1 MEREL
6 TVAEAIKPD
15 ERRPFVG
22 GKFVDGQG
30 TFRVRNPW
38 DGSIVSEVGL
48 ASSENI
54 ELALSLA
61 EKAHIE
67 LASLKPYER
76 ANLLERISQL
86 INDNLEKF
94 AELIVTE
101 VGKPITLARVEV
113 QRAVNTFKIACDEA
127 RRLEGE
133 LFFQEGYAKTG
144 GEYAILRRFPISTM
158 LAITPFNFPLN
169 LVAHKVAP
177 ALAVGTAV
185 IHKPSRYCPLTALL
199 LAKVMSE
206 AGVPAGAYSVIPC
219 APESLDSLIETDRIK
234 KISFTGSAQV
244 GWHLKNRCGKKKITL
259 ELGGNAAVV
268 IEDVDDIKGV
278 AERVAK
284 AAFAYAGQ
292 ICISVQRVLVNERLY
307 DTFLDALVEFTENN
321 IKSGNPRDEAVLNG
335 PMISEAD
342 VVRINDWVTEA
353 VSQGAKVL
361 AGGKREGFVYL
372 PTILVNFPRD
382 AKVWNEEAFAPIC
395 CVYPYRTFEEAVNL
409 VNESRFGLQAG
420 YFLKDM
426 DKALYAYD
434 HTEVGAVLINDVP
447 MARIDELPY
456 GGVKDSGFGR
466 EGIRSA
472 ISEMTEPRLLVLKPS
487 R

>member
-1 MEREL
+1 MA
-6 TVAEAIKPD
+6 TEAIKPA
-15 ERRPFVG
+15 ERKPFIG
-22 GKFVDGQG
+22 GKFVDGEG
-30 TFRVRNPW
+30 AVRVRNPW
-38 DGSIVSEVGL
+38 DGSIVSEVEL
-48 ASSENI
+48 ASLQNI

-76 ANLLERISQL
+76 ANLLQRISGL
-86 INDNLEKF
+86 IEANLEKF
-94 AELIVTE
+94 AELITME
-101 VGKPITLARVEV
+101 VGKPITLARIEV

-127 RRLEGE
+127 RRLEGQV
-133 LFFQEGYAKTG
+133 FFQEAYAKTG
-144 GEYAILRRFPISTM
+144 GRYAILRRFPLSTM

-177 ALAVGTAV
+177 ALAVGTSV

-199 LAKVMSE
+199 LAKVVSE
-206 AGVPAGAYSVIPC
+206 SGVPPGAYSVIPC
-219 APESLDSLIETDRIK
+219 APESLDFLIETERIR

-244 GWHLKNRCGKKKITL
+244 GWDLKNRCGKKKITL

-268 IEDVDDIKGV
+268 IEEVDDIKGV

-292 ICISVQRVLVNERLY
+292 ICISVQRVLVKQNLY
-307 DTFLDALVEFTENN
+307 HNFLNALVEFTENG
-321 IKSGNPRDEAVLNG
+321 IKSGDPKDEAVLNG

-342 VVRINDWVTEA
+342 VVRIHEWVTEA
-353 VSQGAKVL
+353 VNQGAKVL
-361 AGGKREGFVYL
+361 TGGKREGFVYL
-372 PTILVNFPRD
+372 PTILVDFPRD
-382 AKVWNEEAFAPIC
+382 AKVWNEEAFAPVC
-395 CVYPYRTFEEAVNL
+395 CVYPYKSFEEAVRL

-472 ISEMTEPRLLVLKPS
+472 MEEMTEPRLLVLKPS